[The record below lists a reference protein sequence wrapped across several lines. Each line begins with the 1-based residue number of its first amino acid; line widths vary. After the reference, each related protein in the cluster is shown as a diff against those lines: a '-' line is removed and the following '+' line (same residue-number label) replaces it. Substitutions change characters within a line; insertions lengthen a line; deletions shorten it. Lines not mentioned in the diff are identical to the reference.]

1 MQKKINCLYYMQNAL
16 INQCLLILKRDDIKK
31 ECKNILSPV
40 VNLLLVE
47 IYPYLYFS
55 LFFVVISLILHLGIL
70 YLIMRRKT
78 I

>member
-1 MQKKINCLYYMQNAL
+1 MQNAL

>member
-1 MQKKINCLYYMQNAL
+1 MQKAL
-16 INQCLLILKRDDIKK
+16 INQCLLLLKRDDIKK